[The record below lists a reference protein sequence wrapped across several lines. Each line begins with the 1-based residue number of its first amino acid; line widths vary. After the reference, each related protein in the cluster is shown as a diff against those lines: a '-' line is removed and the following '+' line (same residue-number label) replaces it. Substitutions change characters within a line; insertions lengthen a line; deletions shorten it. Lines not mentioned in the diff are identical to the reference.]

1 MRLAPALILAALLAT
16 GPAIAQDATTPAAP
30 AAPTEPAPA
39 APAAEP
45 APQPVALPAVD
56 AIGPNA
62 DRDFWCALAFS
73 LTARAAQIG
82 GNEAGAATEAQRSQ
96 LLFANLVNTM
106 KAGKFTEQQF
116 NGLTAQY
123 TLKLLDPFAQPAFTQ
138 EHCATA
144 LTEAE
149 TALAAAQAA
158 APADPAAPGAP
169 TADAPAAAPATP

>member
-1 MRLAPALILAALLAT
+1 MRLAPALILAALLTT
-16 GPAIAQDATTPAAP
+16 GPAMAQDAPAAP

-39 APAAEP
+39 APTPEP
-45 APQPVALPAVD
+45 ATLPAVEQ
-56 AIGPNA
+56 IGPNA

-82 GNEAGAATEAQRSQ
+82 GNESGASTEAQRSQ

-106 KAGKFTEQQF
+106 KAGNFTEQQF

-123 TLKLLDPFAQPAFTQ
+123 TLKLLDPFAAPAYTLDD
-138 EHCATA
+138 CTVA

-158 APADPAAPGAP
+158 TPPVDPASPDAPA
-169 TADAPAAAPATP
+169 ADAPAAPANP